1 MLNNPQTD
9 KTKGGAFSGAAERGF
24 DADSSSALARDFLRK
39 TAFHNPA
46 HLKVVA
52 RLEKVTNRNWTI
64 ADVLRVKPEEISG
77 HKGIGSTYVRY
88 YAELQELL
96 KAYVRGESGTI
107 CSLYNAPQILK
118 WLQSGGYELNWA
130 CLSLSERRALRKLES
145 DRGQEAGAAD
155 VVHVSISAPIQKTN
169 GLIDQIGE
177 RILQEAAPFSEQP
190 PSEYEP
196 AVGSLL
202 VRADIPD
209 LTLAQFC
216 AMVIEDIH
224 RFIDALEGLQ
234 RDIFATRFG
243 IGCPADSLTS
253 LGKKHG
259 RTRERIR
266 QIEAETISFL
276 RRSFSLSRQTRERI
290 GRENECGDP
299 AVAYA
304 PLMKRFSSPRQFY
317 RFLEICVGI
326 DASAYSYESLAK
338 MARES
343 RKLLRP
349 ILCEN
354 PAPLSREMLTEELI
368 RRHKLSGDRAKA
380 LVLAGERSDQ
390 LIKGEGGLYPRGMT
404 KRDAVAHL
412 LAGYPEGLAWR
423 RAGDLLKRSGA
434 CKTPVLSS
442 QPTQEFSHN
451 SYLYLMGP
459 GRYRHRRFLDASNID
474 VPEMLRAVRAFI
486 AENGMLSANLQT
498 IHRNVPACAALDYFI
513 LRHLVSVHGEAENL
527 YFDGRSR
534 SDSVSIEIGAD
545 RASQKR
551 HVYDMLRLAGKPAPF
566 KRISESVLA
575 QNESSARQL
584 LDRLRREGLVART
597 QVSTYATI
605 EVARRIHDF
614 EALGEYID
622 EELARVGKPI
632 DLRAVRERYMGPAK
646 LSLDSQ
652 RRLFTSAAPL
662 CFLYDYVHVERER
675 RGWHAS
681 RDLIGREPL
690 PYSSV
695 KRAYEALR
703 KPHDTVE
710 DAVASLSEAVELSL
724 NAQRVLIPR
733 WVAADLKKER
743 EAENEQGG

>member
-1 MLNNPQTD
+1 MLNHPQTNESRSGSFSSVAS
-9 KTKGGAFSGAAERGF
+9 GGFN
-24 DADSSSALARDFLRK
+24 ADSASAPVRDFLRK
-39 TAFHNPA
+39 AAFHNPA

-52 RLEKVTNRNWTI
+52 RLEKVTERNWTI
-64 ADVLRVKPEEISG
+64 GDVLRIKPEEING

-88 YAELQELL
+88 FAELQELL
-96 KAYVRGESGTI
+96 KAYARGESGKT
-107 CSLYNAPQILK
+107 CSPYNAPQIFK

-130 CLSLSERRALRKLES
+130 CLSLSERRALRKLEN
-145 DRGQEAGAAD
+145 DREQKASAAD
-155 VVHVSISAPIQKTN
+155 VAHVSISAPIQKTN

-177 RILQEAAPFSEQP
+177 RILQEAAPFLEQP

-196 AVGSLL
+196 AAGSLL
-202 VRADIPD
+202 VRADVPD
-209 LTLAQFC
+209 LSLAQFC
-216 AMVIEDIH
+216 GIVIEDIH
-224 RFIDALEGLQ
+224 RFIAVLEEPQ

-243 IGCPADSLTS
+243 IDLPADSLTS

-266 QIEAETISFL
+266 QIEAEAIQFL
-276 RRSFSLSRQTRERI
+276 SRSFSLSRRTRERI
-290 GRENECGDP
+290 GRENEREDP

-304 PLMKRFSSPRQFY
+304 PLMKRFSGPREFY

-326 DASAYSYESLAK
+326 DASAYSCESLAK

-354 PAPLSREMLTEELI
+354 PSPLSRELLTKELV
-368 RRHKLSGDRAKA
+368 RRNGLSGDRAKA
-380 LVLAGERSDQ
+380 LVSAGERSGQ
-390 LIKGEGGLYPRGMT
+390 LFAGEGGLYPRGMT

-423 RAGDLLKRSGA
+423 RAGVQLKRSGA

-459 GRYRHRRFLDASNID
+459 GRYRHRRFLDASTID
-474 VPEMLRAVRAFI
+474 VPQMLGAIRAFI
-486 AENGMLSANLQT
+486 VENDMSSANLQT
-498 IHRNVPACAALDYFI
+498 IHHNVPACAALDYFI
-513 LRHLVSVHGEAENL
+513 LRHLVSVHGEAANL

-534 SDSVSIEIGAD
+534 SDSVGLEIGSD

-551 HVYDMLRLAGKPAPF
+551 HVFDTLRLAGKPVPF
-566 KRISESVLA
+566 KRIAESVLA

-584 LDRLRREGLVART
+584 LDRLRREGLAART
-597 QVSTYATI
+597 EVSTYATI
-605 EVARRIHDF
+605 EVARGIHDF
-614 EALGEYID
+614 EALANCID

-632 DLRAVRERYMGPAK
+632 DLRAVRERYMGPSK
-646 LSLDSQ
+646 SSLDGQ
-652 RRLFTSAAPL
+652 RRLFTFAAPL
-662 CFLYDYVHVERER
+662 CFLYDFVHVERDR

-681 RDLIGREPL
+681 RDLIGKEPL

-703 KPHDTVE
+703 KPHDSVE
-710 DAVASLSEAVELSL
+710 DAVASLSEAVELSM

-733 WVAADLKKER
+733 WVAADSKKER
-743 EAENEQGG
+743 EAENERSG

>member
-1 MLNNPQTD
+1 MLNHPQTN
-9 KTKGGAFSGAAERGF
+9 KSSGGAYPSVSSGGF
-24 DADSSSALARDFLRK
+24 NADSASALVRDFLRK
-39 TAFHNPA
+39 AAFHNPA

-52 RLEKVTNRNWTI
+52 RLEKVTDRNWTI
-64 ADVLRVKPEEISG
+64 ADVLRIKPEEIDG

-88 YAELQELL
+88 YTELQELL
-96 KAYVRGESGTI
+96 KSYASGESGNSG
-107 CSLYNAPQILK
+107 SLYNAPQILK

-145 DRGQEAGAAD
+145 DSGQKADAA
-155 VVHVSISAPIQKTN
+155 VVAHVSISAPIQKAN

-177 RILQEAAPFSEQP
+177 RILQEAAPFLEQP
-190 PSEYEP
+190 PSEYAP
-196 AVGSLL
+196 APGSLL

-216 AMVIEDIH
+216 AIVIEDID
-224 RFIDALEGLQ
+224 RFVAALEGLQ
-234 RDIFATRFG
+234 QDIFATRFG
-243 IGCPADSLTS
+243 INRPADSLTS

-276 RRSFSLSRQTRERI
+276 ERSFSLSRETRERI
-290 GRENECGDP
+290 ARDNEGDDP

-304 PLMKRFSSPRQFY
+304 PLLKRFGSPREFY

-326 DASAYSYESLAK
+326 DASAYSYESLVK
-338 MARES
+338 TARES

-349 ILCEN
+349 ILCEH
-354 PAPLSREMLTEELI
+354 PSPLSRELLTKELV
-368 RRHKLSGDRAKA
+368 RRNGLNGDRAAA
-380 LVLAGERSDQ
+380 LVSAGERSGQ
-390 LIKGEGGLYPRGMT
+390 LVAGEGGLYPRGMT

-412 LAGYPEGLAWR
+412 LAGYSEGLAWR

-451 SYLYLMGP
+451 PYLYLMGP
-459 GRYRHRRFLDASNID
+459 GRYRHRRFLDASTID
-474 VPEMLRAVRAFI
+474 VPQMLGAIRAFLV
-486 AENGMLSANLQT
+486 ENDMSSANLQT
-498 IHRNVPACAALDYFI
+498 IHHNVPACAALDYFI
-513 LRHLVSVHGEAENL
+513 LRHLVSVHGESENL

-534 SDSVSIEIGAD
+534 SDSVGLEIGAD

-551 HVYDMLRLAGKPAPF
+551 HVFDILRLAGEPVPF
-566 KRISESVLA
+566 KRIAESVLA

-584 LDRLRREGLVART
+584 LDRLRREGLAART
-597 QVSTYATI
+597 EVSTYATI
-605 EVARRIHDF
+605 EVARGIHDF
-614 EALGEYID
+614 EALANCID
-622 EELARVGKPI
+622 EELARAVKPI
-632 DLRAVRERYMGPAK
+632 DLRAVRERYMGPSK
-646 LSLDSQ
+646 SSLGAQ
-652 RRLFTSAAPL
+652 GRLFTFAAPL
-662 CFLYDYVHVERER
+662 CFLYDFVYVERER

-681 RDLIGREPL
+681 RDLIGKEPL

-703 KPHDTVE
+703 KPHDSVE
-710 DAVASLSEAVELSL
+710 DAVASLSEAVELSM

-743 EAENEQGG
+743 EAEKERGG